1 MKMNKNYAGMAEQK
15 SGDCVM
21 LGLRIGPQV
30 MVKYLGDF
38 SGGEAGLTDGHSG
51 NNQRYELV
59 GVPNGNEI
67 CLYKEGVLEYYL
79 HGCRASKPIMG
90 EDGIP
95 CYPDLPLEKGQVLS
109 LSHVSNPYKRIEL
122 RLNNLFI

>member
-1 MKMNKNYAGMAEQK
+1 MNKNYAGMAEQK

-38 SGGEAGLTDGHSG
+38 SGGEAGLIDGYSG
-51 NNQRYELV
+51 NNQRYKLV
-59 GVPNGNEI
+59 GEPNGNEI
-67 CLYKEGVLEYYL
+67 CLYKDGVLEYYL
-79 HGCRASKPIMG
+79 YGCRASNPIMG

-95 CYPDLPLEKGQVLS
+95 FYPDLPLETGQVLR
-109 LSHVSNPYKRIEL
+109 LSHVSNPYYINEL
-122 RLNNLFI
+122 RLNNLYI